1 MIYGER
7 EVFIFEHKK
16 YIKICVI
23 LLLMIMNPRL
33 SVIVAID
40 ETRAI
45 GKDNQL
51 LWHIP
56 EDLKHFKELTI
67 GHTVVMGENT
77 YRSIGRPLPNRTN
90 IILSLTPNF
99 SPEGCIVASSL
110 DDAISKAMQYEKEEI
125 FVIGGASIYRQFL
138 PRVDR
143 LYLTLVSGVHDADT
157 FFPPYDEFTKVVSEE
172 KGQNSEYTFSFV
184 IREK

>member
-77 YRSIGRPLPNRTN
+77 YRSIGRPCL
-90 IILSLTPNF
+90 
-99 SPEGCIVASSL
+99 
-110 DDAISKAMQYEKEEI
+110 
-125 FVIGGASIYRQFL
+125 
-138 PRVDR
+138 
-143 LYLTLVSGVHDADT
+143 
-157 FFPPYDEFTKVVSEE
+157 
-172 KGQNSEYTFSFV
+172 
-184 IREK
+184 